1 GKCKFG
7 ASCTFSH
14 EPQGRIPVC
23 PFFQQRGSCRYGNSC
38 KFLHHIPTAG
48 VAESGAREQEESV
61 GELRSGGS
69 RRTIARAGVASSAP
83 NQTSASSSDSGECC
97 GICLENIPASGKR
110 FGLLN
115 CDHAYCLECLRTW
128 RKSEGP
134 QKDISR
140 TCPECRKV
148 SFFLVPSKEHLKGR
162 AKLKAIQ
169 AYKKGLSK
177 FPCKYHKADRSAVC
191 PFGVRCFYAH
201 LDKNGRD
208 VK

>member
-23 PFFQQRGSCRYGNSC
+23 PFFQQGAAAATEIAANFSTTSQRQAWRSQGPENRKNLSENYDRGV
-38 KFLHHIPTAG
+38 LAG
-48 VAESGAREQEESV
+48 
-61 GELRSGGS
+61 RSQ
-69 RRTIARAGVASSAP
+69 GVASSAP

-134 QKDISR
+134 QKDI
-140 TCPECRKV
+140 
-148 SFFLVPSKEHLKGR
+148 
-162 AKLKAIQ
+162 
-169 AYKKGLSK
+169 
-177 FPCKYHKADRSAVC
+177 
-191 PFGVRCFYAH
+191 
-201 LDKNGRD
+201 
-208 VK
+208 

>member
-1 GKCKFG
+1 MYRRCFLFVSYIAQTLNLVGAGNQRAFFRCCLTALKFIGLFHLSSFGRQGKCKFG

-115 CDHAYCLECLRTW
+115 CDHAYCLGEYSFGTLRCCL
-128 RKSEGP
+128 
-134 QKDISR
+134 
-140 TCPECRKV
+140 
-148 SFFLVPSKEHLKGR
+148 FFKR
-162 AKLKAIQ
+162 
-169 AYKKGLSK
+169 
-177 FPCKYHKADRSAVC
+177 
-191 PFGVRCFYAH
+191 
-201 LDKNGRD
+201 
-208 VK
+208 